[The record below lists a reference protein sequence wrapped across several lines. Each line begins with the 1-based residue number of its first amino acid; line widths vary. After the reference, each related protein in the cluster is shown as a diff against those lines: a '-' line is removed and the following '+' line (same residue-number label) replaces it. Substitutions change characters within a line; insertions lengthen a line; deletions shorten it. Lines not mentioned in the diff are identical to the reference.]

1 MSLTDALRQAEAEA
15 ADAEAEAAAARA
27 RAHELRQRRAAAAS
41 PTVLEAQ
48 RPTESPAE
56 AAEVD
61 EDTESTDA
69 DESTA
74 QQRRRFAVRRPQG
87 LSRSEWLVAGV
98 AAAVTAVLALT
109 AGSGYFLWQD
119 RQMGDRHQLQAEYAA
134 AARQGVVN
142 LMSLDFNNAQSDI
155 QRVIDSTTG
164 EFHDDFASSTDDFL
178 TVMQESKVVTTA
190 SVNATAVDSMTTD
203 SAVVLVAASSQVANS
218 VSNTP
223 NPRVWRLSVTV
234 NKVDDQIK
242 MSKVE
247 FVP

>member
-27 RAHELRQRRAAAAS
+27 RAHELRQRRAVAAS
-41 PTVLEAQ
+41 PTVLEAEG
-48 RPTESPAE
+48 PTESPAE
-56 AAEVD
+56 AA
-61 EDTESTDA
+61 DA

-119 RQMGDRHQLQAEYAA
+119 RQMGNRHQLQAEYAA